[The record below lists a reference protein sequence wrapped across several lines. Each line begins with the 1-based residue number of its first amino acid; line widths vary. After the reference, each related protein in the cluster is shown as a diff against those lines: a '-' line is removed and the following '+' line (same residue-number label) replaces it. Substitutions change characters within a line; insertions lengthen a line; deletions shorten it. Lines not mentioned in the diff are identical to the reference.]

1 MKKAKF
7 LLLLLPFF
15 LISCGAQKPNQSHTS
30 TQELFPA
37 KISYIDHTV
46 EELVEGEEEEEIE
59 EERPFHAVVDYAKNF
74 LGTSYRYGGTTGDG
88 MDCSG
93 LVFTSFLSQE
103 ITLPRSSRDMSLLG
117 ERLNLDEVSIGDLL
131 FFETNKR
138 KKVINHV
145 GLIVELAANTILF
158 IHSTSSRGVII
169 SRMDEDYWKEHFVM
183 ARRIQ

>member
-7 LLLLLPFF
+7 LLLFFPFF
-15 LISCGAQKPNQSHTS
+15 LISCGAHKRHQNFISNNESLPK
-30 TQELFPA
+30 
-37 KISYIDHTV
+37 KVSYIDHSAL
-46 EELVEGEEEEEIE
+46 ELAEEEEEIE
-59 EERPFHAVVDYAKNF
+59 ENTPFHAVVEYAKDF

-103 ITLPRSSRDMSLLG
+103 IALPRSSRDMSLLG

-131 FFETNKR
+131 FFETDKR

-145 GLIVELAANTILF
+145 GLIVELAANSIFF

-169 SRMDEDYWKEHFVM
+169 SSMDEDYWREHFVM